1 MASAENHGVQVA
13 SAPTPTRVSGLN
25 QQFVIHEHN
34 GPSDGVHSVVRL
46 LDACGGD
53 QKLFEAAVAA
63 STTISESSAK
73 IWDDRSEREH
83 AQAKGILALIL
94 EALPTVVGEFERA
107 REKAGKRREKS
118 EAKADAKTGTIRV
131 EKKSWDGLLAE
142 VNQLREDLRDA
153 VAIARDLGGDP
164 ADPEVVIEQLKA
176 HVEVLA
182 AECSSEYERG
192 LSDGQDASNA
202 EGDRLTAMV
211 EQLKAKMAEA
221 DERLMSERELR
232 AELLNT
238 RESLQEGAKKTA
250 PASKG
255 KKKRSTVS
263 KGKSTETS
271 IEA

>member
-1 MASAENHGVQVA
+1 MASAIEVPVGTAHAAPQA
-13 SAPTPTRVSGLN
+13 TMAPTPTPTRISGLN
-25 QQFVIHEHN
+25 QEFVIHEHN

-107 REKAGKRREKS
+107 REKADKRREKA

-131 EKKSWDGLLAE
+131 KKENFDKLLAE
-142 VNQLREDLRDA
+142 VN
-153 VAIARDLGGDP
+153 
-164 ADPEVVIEQLKA
+164 
-176 HVEVLA
+176 
-182 AECSSEYERG
+182 
-192 LSDGQDASNA
+192 
-202 EGDRLTAMV
+202 RL
-211 EQLKAKMAEA
+211 EE
-221 DERLMSERELR
+221 ELR
-232 AELLNT
+232 AME
-238 RESLQEGAKKTA
+238 
-250 PASKG
+250 
-255 KKKRSTVS
+255 KRSKKS
-263 KGKSTETS
+263 SPIRKGKSTETS